1 MKIWKKRFGLCLA
14 VFLLV
19 LFQPLTAHAANDTPF
34 VPWEPEEETSF
45 YYGRNA
51 LAELPNSTALLY
63 AYDAIAA
70 GIESSAET
78 ITVWNGTN
86 ALSEAELELVMDT
99 YRRDYAHHFWLG
111 DAYSYTQVQ
120 ETGNIYDLIPGY
132 SVGED
137 FVAGYLLSGEELT
150 AAQDAFEQEID
161 DILAG
166 ADADWNDFEKE
177 LYFHDLL
184 ADRVTY
190 TEATHA
196 HNAYGALVEG
206 EAVCEGYAE
215 ALQVLLHRA
224 GIPSYLVTGWSD
236 NPATGAP
243 EGHEWNVVCIDDA
256 WYHVDATWDD
266 QGDTLF
272 HAYFNL
278 TDAMIEADHIIEE
291 TPYDLPGC
299 TSDAANYF
307 TVKGGKVTAF
317 DVAQLSLLMK
327 EKGLTIHVWLEGN
340 ETTVEEYLAEYADQN
355 NLWQLIELM
364 GATNVTSYSYA
375 ALGREMVLHLEGE
388 LPEVPEGISAAARE
402 LSDNRVYV
410 TVTGNLGGEAA
421 DLFVAVYDADGRM
434 IGIAAEQDFTA
445 LTAGIAFTVPFD
457 GAADSVG
464 VFALNDDG
472 VPYVDAVL
480 CGIE

>member
-34 VPWEPEEETSF
+34 VPWEPEVPEEEETSF

-111 DAYSYTQVQ
+111 NSYGV
-120 ETGNIYDLIPGY
+120 GY
-132 SVGED
+132 NSQTMLSISPQ
-137 FVAGYLLSGEELT
+137 YLLSGDALT
-150 AAQDAFEQEID
+150 AARTAFEAEIE
-161 DILAG
+161 DILA
-166 ADADWNDFEKE
+166 DLRADWGDFEKE

-206 EAVCEGYAE
+206 KAVCEGYAE

-224 GIPSYLVTGWSD
+224 GIPSYLVTGWSY
-236 NPATGAP
+236 NPATGTP

-266 QGDTLF
+266 QDDTLF

-278 TDAMIEADHIIEE
+278 TDAMIEADHIIDE
-291 TPYDLPGC
+291 TPYALPDC

-307 TVKGGKVTAF
+307 TVKGGKVTEF
-317 DVAQLSLLMK
+317 DVNQIGAMMK
-327 EKGLTIHVWLEGN
+327 QQGSTIHVYLVGDQ
-340 ETTVEEYLAEYADQN
+340 TTVNDYLSTYLQEENIRA
-355 NLWQLIELM
+355 LIEIT
-364 GATNVTSYSYA
+364 GAAGGSYSYSYA
-375 ALGREMVLHLEGE
+375 ALGREMVLYLSGVT
-388 LPEVPEGISAAARE
+388 PETPLEGISAAARE
-402 LSDNRVYV
+402 LSDSRVYV

-421 DLFVAVYDADGRM
+421 DLFVAIYDENGRM
-434 IGIAAEQDFTA
+434 IGIAAEQDFAA

-457 GAADSVG
+457 GTADSVG